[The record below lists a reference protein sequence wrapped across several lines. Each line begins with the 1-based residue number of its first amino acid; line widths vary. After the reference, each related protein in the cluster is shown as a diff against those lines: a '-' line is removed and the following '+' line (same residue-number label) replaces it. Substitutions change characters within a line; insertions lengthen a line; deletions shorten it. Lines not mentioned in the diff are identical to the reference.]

1 VKISK
6 TGYLKNSSDVNNK
19 QNLIASNKITMKS
32 VEHKV
37 KGVDNW
43 GYTTIM
49 YPGYDYI
56 FPNGTHVLE
65 TKLDE

>member
-1 VKISK
+1 MEFS
-6 TGYLKNSSDVNNK
+6 TEGYLRNSPDINQPNNV
-19 QNLIASNKITMKS
+19 IPSNKITMKG
-32 VEHKV
+32 VEYKV
-37 KGVDNW
+37 KGVDNR

-65 TKLDE
+65 TKLNE

>member
-1 VKISK
+1 
-6 TGYLKNSSDVNNK
+6 
-19 QNLIASNKITMKS
+19 MKG

-37 KGVDNW
+37 KGVDNR